1 MSGFIFPFF
10 SRFSEIKRAVPAP
23 TLHKKMLARY
33 WYKPSLILL
42 AVSFLLFVCVILSA
56 IIPPMTPPITGIKPK
71 RDNLLI
77 SEKISLEFKFL
88 FSGRITLKSFCF
100 SNDFFNFCL

>member
-1 MSGFIFPFF
+1 
-10 SRFSEIKRAVPAP
+10 
-23 TLHKKMLARY
+23 
-33 WYKPSLILL
+33 
-42 AVSFLLFVCVILSA
+42 
-56 IIPPMTPPITGIKPK
+56 MTPPITGIKPK

-100 SNDFFNFCL
+100 SNDFGSLLYKSSICFGDNSFSFAVSSVSIISLFLIFVCEIKLFTASVCIFCNSLI